1 MDTSSNA
8 DQPTMANATIINTT
22 TNTGKALQLPIATP
36 KNIPSLVTTNT
47 ITITTTNNC
56 KRNVMAHGHQQFD
69 SKKPTN
75 KCKCKC
81 NCSSIAQNKRSANNE
96 RIILNAN
103 SCDLNHCI
111 QKESFSCDSIS
122 KSCFVPLA
130 DLYNETDDDDDDD
143 ALRPKPIRSPKPLSS
158 SSLLGYTS
166 INPNISAGNTTT
178 TLTSLSKSETNIAE
192 TNIEDNRNQLS
203 IYNVVSLNNLHDTE
217 PFFNR
222 TLNDLAKNQCL
233 TDSDENN
240 LYELNPK
247 TLTSPKVLTT
257 VSMRNAADVSD
268 KVF

>member
-1 MDTSSNA
+1 MDASSNV
-8 DQPTMANATIINTT
+8 DQPTMANSTIINTT
-22 TNTGKALQLPIATP
+22 TNTGKALQLPIATS
-36 KNIPSLVTTNT
+36 KNVPSLVTTNTNT

-75 KCKCKC
+75 KCKC
-81 NCSSIAQNKRSANNE
+81 NCSSIAQNKRSANDE

-122 KSCFVPLA
+122 KSYFVPLA
-130 DLYNETDDDDDDD
+130 DLYNETDDDDGD

-158 SSLLGYTS
+158 SSLLGYTN
-166 INPNISAGNTTT
+166 INPNISAGNAT

-222 TLNDLAKNQCL
+222 TLNDLSKNQCL
-233 TDSDENN
+233 TNSDENN